1 MRTSVLSYLEDSAIR
16 YKDKVAFFD
25 EKNEITFGGL
35 KSRSLDLA
43 EHIKSILHG
52 KRNPILV
59 YLPKDISSIVGFMGI
74 LYSGNFY
81 TPTDIRFPAEKV
93 LSVMKALGPRAV
105 MVNSKTKEKFVKFA
119 GDTDIRLI
127 NIDEVDKRGIVDSK
141 PYIDAILDVDPVYVF
156 FTSGS
161 TGVPKG
167 VIINNHNVID
177 YTDWAV
183 SALPIKESTVMGN
196 QSPFYF
202 DISTQ
207 DIYATLKTGATLG
220 IIPPKYFAFPVKV
233 LEFIKERHINF
244 LYWVPSAF
252 VSIANFDLLRS
263 VTLDEVEL
271 IMFGGEVMPVKQ
283 LNYWKRYLPNLRTIA
298 NVYGPTEATV
308 NCTYYIV
315 DRDFTDS
322 ETLPLGK
329 ACENTGLLVIDDEGN
344 SIEKNQVN
352 VQGELC
358 VYGSSLSA
366 GYWNDDEKTT
376 EKYIDNPL
384 CEHYHEKMY
393 LTGDMVYYNEL
404 GELVFAGRKD
414 FQIKHSGYR
423 IELGEIESAAMG
435 KSELT
440 NVCASYDTENKQI
453 VLFYQGEVNE
463 DEVRDYL
470 LSVIPKYMIP
480 TVYHQLQRFPYND
493 NGKIDRKKLKEDHID
508 NASVSNPGG
517 VSDRLMVFFSPSW
530 NRVSSA
536 A

>member
-1 MRTSVLSYLEDSAIR
+1 MYMRTSVLSYLEESAEK
-16 YKDKVAFFD
+16 YPDKAAFFD
-25 EKNEITFGGL
+25 EKTEITFSEL
-35 KSRSLDLA
+35 RRYAVSLGRY
-43 EHIKSILHG
+43 IKGQLNGS
-52 KRNPILV
+52 RNPILV
-59 YLPKDISSIVGFMGI
+59 YLPKSVSSIVAFMGI

-81 TPTDIRFPAEKV
+81 TPTDVRFPADKV
-93 LSVMKALGPRAV
+93 LSVMDALHPSAV
-105 MVNSKTKEKFVKFA
+105 IVDNNTKEKFLDFNADHTVK
-119 GDTDIRLI
+119 LI
-127 NIDEVDKRGIVDSK
+127 NIDEVSLDVCGDSK
-141 PYIDAILDVDPVYVF
+141 DLVNAILDVDPVYVF

-177 YTDWAV
+177 YIDWAV
-183 SALPIKESTVMGN
+183 SALPITDKTIMGS

-220 IIPPKYFAFPVKV
+220 IIPPKYFAFPAKAMQ
-233 LEFIKERHINF
+233 FIKERHINF

-252 VSIANFDLLRS
+252 VNVANFDILS
-263 VTLDEVEL
+263 SIELDEVEL

-283 LNYWKRYLPNLRTIA
+283 LNYWKRHLPNLKTIA

-315 DRDFTDS
+315 DREFEDN

-329 ACENTGLLVIDDEGN
+329 ACENTGLLVLDEDGNCIDK
-344 SIEKNQVN
+344 SQVG

-366 GYWNDDEKTT
+366 GYWDDIAKTDEKYVT
-376 EKYIDNPL
+376 NPI
-384 CEHYHEKMY
+384 CKHYREKMY
-393 LTGDMVYYNEL
+393 LTGDLVYYNER

-423 IELGEIESAAMG
+423 IELGEIEAAAMG
-435 KSELT
+435 NKFVS
-440 NVCASYDTENKQI
+440 NVCASYDPVNKQI
-453 VLFYQGEVNE
+453 VLFYQGDTSEE
-463 DEVRDYL
+463 ELRDHL
-470 LSVIPKYMIP
+470 LNVIPKYMVP

-493 NGKIDRKKLKEDHID
+493 NGKIDRKKL
-508 NASVSNPGG
+508 NAEYIGNK
-517 VSDRLMVFFSPSW
+517 
-530 NRVSSA
+530 
-536 A
+536 

>member
-1 MRTSVLSYLEDSAIR
+1 MRSTVLSYLEGSAVKYR
-16 YKDKVAFFD
+16 DKVAFFD
-25 EKNEITFGGL
+25 EKTEITFYGL
-35 KSRSLDLA
+35 RNKALDFA
-43 EHIKSILHG
+43 SYIKGRLDG

-59 YLPKDISSIVGFMGI
+59 YLPKEVECIVAFMGI

-93 LSVMKALGPRAV
+93 LSVMKALGPKAV
-105 MVNSKTKEKFVKFA
+105 VVNNKTKEKFLKFA
-119 GDTDIRLI
+119 SDWDVELLNMDDVQETDIQDAGPF
-127 NIDEVDKRGIVDSK
+127 IDS
-141 PYIDAILDVDPVYVF
+141 ILDVDPVYVF

-183 SALPIKESTVMGN
+183 SVLPITEQTVMGS

-220 IIPPKYFAFPVKV
+220 IIPPKYFAFPIKA
-233 LEFIKERHINF
+233 LQFIKERHINF

-252 VSIANFDLLRS
+252 VSIANFDLLKS

-283 LNYWKRYLPNLRTIA
+283 LNYWKKYLPNLKTIA

-315 DRDFTDS
+315 DREFKDN

-329 ACENTGLLVIDDEGN
+329 ACENTGLLVLDDNGN
-344 SIEKNQVN
+344 SITEDQVN

-366 GYWNDDEKTT
+366 GYWDDDEKTK

-384 CEHYHEKMY
+384 CRHYHERMY
-393 LTGDMVYYNEL
+393 LTGDLVYYNER

-423 IELGEIESAAMG
+423 IELGEIEAAAMG
-435 KSELT
+435 NEGVE
-440 NVCASYDTENKQI
+440 NVCASYDTEKKQI
-453 VLFYQGEVNE
+453 VLFYQGNVGEE
-463 DEVRDYL
+463 TLRDDL
-470 LSVIPKYMIP
+470 LAVIPKYMVP
-480 TVYHQLQRFPYND
+480 TVYYRLQRLPYND
-493 NGKIDRKKLKEDHID
+493 NGKIDRKRLKEEYIE
-508 NASVSNPGG
+508 NGREIRGG
-517 VSDRLMVFFSPSW
+517 Y
-530 NRVSSA
+530 
-536 A
+536 

>member
-1 MRTSVLSYLEDSAIR
+1 MRTTVLSYLEESAVK
-16 YKDKVAFFD
+16 YANKVAFFD
-25 EKNEITFGGL
+25 EEKSITFSGL
-35 KSRSLDLA
+35 RKRAIDVGYF
-43 EHIKSILHG
+43 IKERVAG
-52 KRNPILV
+52 KRNPVLI
-59 YLPKDISSIVGFMGI
+59 YLPKTVESIVAFMGV

-93 LSVMKALGPRAV
+93 LSVIETLHPEAV
-105 MVNSKTKEKFVKFA
+105 IVDSRTSKKFLKFA
-119 GDTDIRLI
+119 GDKEIQII
-127 NIDEVDKRGIVDSK
+127 NLDEVNETGRYGDSTALIDE
-141 PYIDAILDVDPVYVF
+141 ILDVDPVYTF

-183 SALPIKESTVMGN
+183 NTFPIDEKTIMGN

-220 IIPPKYFAFPVKV
+220 IIPVKYFAFPIKA
-233 LEFIKERHINF
+233 LQFIKERHINF

-252 VSIANFDLLRS
+252 VSIANFDLLKAIE
-263 VTLDEVEL
+263 LDEVEL

-283 LNYWKRYLPNLRTIA
+283 LNYWKKYLPNLKTIA

-315 DRDFTDS
+315 DREFKDS

-329 ACENTGLLVIDDEGN
+329 ACENTGLLVLDEDN
-344 SIEKNQVN
+344 HIITKSQVG
-352 VQGELC
+352 VLGELC

-366 GYWNDDEKTT
+366 GYWDDEEKTN
-376 EKYIDNPL
+376 EKYVNNP
-384 CEHYHEKMY
+384 CCKHYYEKMY
-393 LTGDMVYYNEL
+393 LTGDLVFYNEL

-435 KSELT
+435 KEEIT
-440 NVCASYDTENKQI
+440 NVCASYNQEKKQI
-453 VLFYQGEVNE
+453 VLFYQGNVSEE
-463 DEVRDYL
+463 DLKDHL
-470 LSVIPKYMIP
+470 LGVIPKYMVP
-480 TVYHQLQRFPYND
+480 TVYYQLKVFPYND
-493 NGKIDRKKLKEDHID
+493 NGKIDRKKLAEEYL
-508 NASVSNPGG
+508 S
-517 VSDRLMVFFSPSW
+517 
-530 NRVSSA
+530 
-536 A
+536 

>member
-1 MRTSVLSYLEDSAIR
+1 MRTSVLSYLEESAEK
-16 YKDKVAFFD
+16 YPDKAAFFD
-25 EKNEITFGGL
+25 EKTEITFSEL
-35 KSRSLDLA
+35 RRYAVSLGRY
-43 EHIKSILHG
+43 IKGQLNGS
-52 KRNPILV
+52 RNPILV
-59 YLPKDISSIVGFMGI
+59 YLPKSVSSIVAFMGI

-81 TPTDIRFPAEKV
+81 TPTDVRFPADKV
-93 LSVMKALGPRAV
+93 LSVMDALHPSAV
-105 MVNSKTKEKFVKFA
+105 IVDNNTKEKFLDFNADHTVK
-119 GDTDIRLI
+119 LI
-127 NIDEVDKRGIVDSK
+127 NIDEVSLDVCGDSK
-141 PYIDAILDVDPVYVF
+141 DLVNAILDVDPVYVF

-177 YTDWAV
+177 YIDWAV
-183 SALPIKESTVMGN
+183 SALPITDKTIMGS

-220 IIPPKYFAFPVKV
+220 IIPPKYFAFPAKAMQ
-233 LEFIKERHINF
+233 FIKERHINF

-252 VSIANFDLLRS
+252 VNVANFDILS
-263 VTLDEVEL
+263 SIELDEVEL

-283 LNYWKRYLPNLRTIA
+283 LNYWKRHLPNLKTIA

-315 DRDFTDS
+315 DREFEDN

-329 ACENTGLLVIDDEGN
+329 ACENTGLLVLDEDGNCIDK
-344 SIEKNQVN
+344 SQVG

-366 GYWNDDEKTT
+366 GYWDDIAKTDEKYVT
-376 EKYIDNPL
+376 NPI
-384 CEHYHEKMY
+384 CKHYREKMY
-393 LTGDMVYYNEL
+393 LTGDLVYYNER

-423 IELGEIESAAMG
+423 IELGEIEAAAMG
-435 KSELT
+435 NKFVS
-440 NVCASYDTENKQI
+440 NVCASYDPVNKQI
-453 VLFYQGEVNE
+453 VLFYQGDTSEE
-463 DEVRDYL
+463 ELRDHL
-470 LSVIPKYMIP
+470 LNVIPKYMVP

-493 NGKIDRKKLKEDHID
+493 NGKIDRKKL
-508 NASVSNPGG
+508 NAEYIGNK
-517 VSDRLMVFFSPSW
+517 
-530 NRVSSA
+530 
-536 A
+536 